1 MEWSFGGEDVR
12 QLNRLAKSTGAFW
25 SKPTFVIFSIF
36 LFYNYVVPFSFSLA
50 GLNVPSSHVAAR
62 GGSSRILLR
71 SLSPKIVVVVVGD
84 DNRVQSHV
92 RTNKEK

>member
-1 MEWSFGGEDVR
+1 MR

-36 LFYNYVVPFSFSLA
+36 LFYNYVVPFSSSLA

-62 GGSSRILLR
+62 GFLEGYLCVLFLGIGGFDTAENEPFLSLL
-71 SLSPKIVVVVVGD
+71 SLAMI
-84 DNRVQSHV
+84 
-92 RTNKEK
+92 T